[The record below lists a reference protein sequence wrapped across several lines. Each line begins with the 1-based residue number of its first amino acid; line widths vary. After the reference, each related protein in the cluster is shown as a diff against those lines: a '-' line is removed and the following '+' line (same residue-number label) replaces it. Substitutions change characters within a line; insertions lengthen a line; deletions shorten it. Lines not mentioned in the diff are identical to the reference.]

1 MILIETTVLPK
12 TKQGELTTVYQLTHY
27 TLYIHISRVRYFNS
41 VSDFDLR
48 SCSSSSQGTIT
59 DDSGIHSGNTF
70 NTNEKENAGSNNSS
84 PSINGQYRDSEKDYP
99 SSGVFGGLGRSQAT
113 RRPIRKLPNVPGV
126 NSKQA
131 HIVNL
136 PSLISS
142 SKSVERKSTRTLP
155 SLPTN
160 LFSSGSKNSQKTDGI
175 SSKSNIG
182 SNEKCT
188 SKASKEIVQSPNNNE
203 SGGWIKSTTRL
214 SNFFRSV
221 KFSRF
226 VNMYTKLVR

>member
-1 MILIETTVLPK
+1 M
-12 TKQGELTTVYQLTHY
+12 
-27 TLYIHISRVRYFNS
+27 IHISRVRYFNS
-41 VSDFDLR
+41 VSDFDCR

-84 PSINGQYRDSEKDYP
+84 PSMNGQYRDSEKDSS

-188 SKASKEIVQSPNNNE
+188 SKASKEIVQSPNNNGE
-203 SGGWIKSTTRL
+203 MKARDISSHKHEKMVGIMSI
-214 SNFFRSV
+214 
-221 KFSRF
+221 
-226 VNMYTKLVR
+226 TK